1 MIKKILFITSKNRQY
16 ECALQGIS
24 SIRNSLEVDLT
35 VKFMRRDAV
44 FDEQWRKA
52 LVNSDCV
59 CITHAGTG
67 VDTPFLEDAEKWL
80 RQYHPMYIMVLDTEG
95 QKKENPKK
103 GIGQQEEDEILLYL
117 AHFSQENYGGLV
129 SYLLSLTGSMCEVV
143 RPKLIPWYGIV
154 GINGEVYESYGAY
167 RQSYPEK
174 SKNCIGIL
182 FYREE
187 WIEGTLEYQRALIEC
202 IQQKGWDAVL
212 FFSFYG
218 RNEKTGQTSLKESMD
233 ALFGPNQCP
242 LSAIINTCKFSSIG
256 LKGVLPE
263 ELIAYDI
270 PWFTGTVSYGS
281 EVSWQER
288 SEGLPAQEIT
298 MSLAMPEMDG
308 CIHGGLVATKEQG
321 EEGFHNYHP
330 IRERVEAV
338 VERVYHWVRLRNI
351 PNKDK
356 RVAIIFHNYPP
367 TNATIGSAA
376 GLDTRESGRQILQAM
391 YEAGYTIDY
400 VPATGQD
407 IIERV
412 VAHATNDKEWQSEDK
427 LELAEGKLTPSNYS
441 IFYTACP
448 PKVQQQM
455 EMQWGKAPGNVYVHQ
470 GDMIVP
476 GFSNGNIWIMLQ
488 PPRGFSEN
496 PSALY
501 HDPLCPPT
509 HQYEGVYHWLR
520 YVWKADAVI
529 HVGTHGSLEWLPGK
543 GTALSDGCYPEMAID
558 YLPNIYPYWTTIVG
572 EGLQAKRRSAACLI
586 GHLSPPMTR
595 AGLYSEYAELERM
608 IDEYED
614 YYRHGDMF
622 ACDQVYCLLKKKAY
636 KCHLLDKGGEI
647 HEKEKTIQV
656 LHEKLTDLKFMQI
669 RCGLHV
675 LGQVPNG
682 KKKVAYLIELLRTSN
697 PGAPSLV
704 QCLQS
709 IDSNED
715 CWQAAEEMIEAVLDE
730 RRGQEAW
737 QMTPR
742 MKYFWQRTQEKDR
755 KALYRIVR
763 SIRECYVPAL
773 AQTGN
778 EIAHIIHALDGGYIP
793 VGPGGAIFGGRA
805 DVLPTG
811 RNFFGVDERALPT
824 KTAYTIGM
832 KLADE
837 LIMSFIKKEG
847 KYPEEVGI
855 VLWADN
861 TARNYGQCV
870 AQFLYLLG
878 VRPVWQDG
886 GGRVIGL
893 EVIPLEELKRPRID
907 VTGRISGLMRDMMPT
922 TIQWLDKAVL
932 LVADREESWDENYIR
947 KHIQADMNWLIEQGE
962 AKEDARIKSSWRI
975 FGDPPG
981 AYGAGVNQ
989 VIDNKNWE
997 TLDDLARVYTTWSSY
1012 SYSTQKSLSQDK
1024 RLFERR
1030 MATIDVTVKNEDN
1043 REVSLLSTDDFSS
1056 YHGGMIAAV
1065 KHYSGKVP
1073 MSFVGDTSNIDQP
1086 VVRQLKDEI
1095 ERTFRGEAVN
1105 PKFIKGMMEH
1115 GYKGAADMAGYV
1127 AHTFAWDATAGIVDD
1142 WIYEEYA
1149 TSYVLDHSV
1158 REWMQEVNPWAVQ
1171 RMVNTLLEAI
1181 KRGLWQATEEME
1193 NQLASIFLSVDGD
1206 LEERSES

>member
-1 MIKKILFITSKNRQY
+1 MKRILFITSKSRQY
-16 ECALQGIS
+16 ECALQELPK
-24 SIRNSLEVDLT
+24 IRASMQVDLI
-35 VKFMRRDAV
+35 VKFMRRDSV
-44 FDEQWRKA
+44 FDEQWREI
-52 LVNSDCV
+52 LIHSDCV
-59 CITHAGTG
+59 YITHAGTG
-67 VDTPFLEDAEKWL
+67 LDTPFLEDMAKWL
-80 RQYHPMYIMVLDTEG
+80 RQVHPMYIIVLDTGG
-95 QKKENPKK
+95 QKKHNLKK
-103 GIGQQEEDEILLYL
+103 GIGQHEEDEILLYL
-117 AHFSQENYGGLV
+117 AHFSHENYGGLIT
-129 SYLLSLTGSMCEVV
+129 YLLSLTGSACEIVP
-143 RPKLIPWYGIV
+143 PKLVPWHGIV
-154 GINGEVYESYGAY
+154 GTRGEVYASYDAY
-167 RQSYPEK
+167 RRVYPEK

-182 FYREE
+182 CYREE
-187 WIEGTLEYQRALIEC
+187 WIEGKLAYQRALIDC
-202 IQQKGWDAVL
+202 IQQKGWEAVL

-218 RNEKTGQTSLKESMD
+218 SNEQTGQTSLKDSMD
-233 ALFGPNQCP
+233 ALFGKNQCP
-242 LSAIINTCKFSSIG
+242 LSALINTCKFSAIG
-256 LKGVLPE
+256 LKGILPD
-263 ELIAYDI
+263 ELIAYDV
-270 PWFTGTVSYGS
+270 PWFTGTVSYRS
-281 EVSWQER
+281 EAAWQER
-288 SEGLPAQEIT
+288 SEGLLAQEIT

-321 EEGFHNYHP
+321 EGGFHSYYP
-330 IRERVEAV
+330 VRERVEAV

-376 GLDTRESGRQILQAM
+376 GLDTPESGRRILQAM
-391 YEAGYTIDY
+391 YEAGYTMDY
-400 VPATGQD
+400 VPSTGQD

-412 VAHATNDKEWQSEDK
+412 VAHANNDKEWQNEDR
-427 LELAEGKLTPSNYS
+427 LAMAKGKLTPSDYN
-441 IFYTACP
+441 IFYRKCT
-448 PKVQQQM
+448 PKVRRQM
-455 EMQWGKAPGNVYVHQ
+455 EMQWGKAPGNVYVYHN
-470 GDMIVP
+470 DMVVP
-476 GFSNGNIWIMLQ
+476 GFPNGNIWIMLQ
-488 PPRGFSEN
+488 PPRGFSEDPN
-496 PSALY
+496 ALY

-520 YVWKADAVI
+520 YVWKTDAVI

-543 GTALSDGCYPEMAID
+543 GTVLSKDCYPEMAID

-595 AGLYSEYAELERM
+595 ADVYGEYAELERM

-614 YYRHGDMF
+614 YRRQGDIF
-622 ACDQVYCLLKKKAY
+622 ACNQVYHLLKENAY
-636 KCHLLDKGGEI
+636 KCHFLNPDDEI
-647 HEKEKTIQV
+647 HDPEEIIQV
-656 LHEKLTDLKFMQI
+656 LHAKLIDMKFMQI
-669 RCGLHV
+669 RCGLHI
-675 LGQVPNG
+675 LGQVPSG
-682 KKKVAYLIELLRTSN
+682 KRQVDYLTELLRSSN
-697 PGAPSLV
+697 PDVPSLV
-704 QCLQS
+704 QELQS
-709 IDSNED
+709 IDSNAD
-715 CWQAAEEMIEAVLDE
+715 CWKAAEEMIEAVLDE
-730 RRGQEAW
+730 RRGEEDW

-742 MKYFWQRTQEKDR
+742 MKSLWQQMQETDR
-755 KALYRIVR
+755 QVLCQIVR

-793 VGPGGAIFGGRA
+793 AGPGGAIFGGRA
-805 DVLPTG
+805 DILPTG

-861 TARNYGQCV
+861 TTRNYGQCV

-886 GGRVIGL
+886 GGRIIGL

-922 TIQWLDKAVL
+922 IIQWLDKAVL
-932 LVADREESWDENYIR
+932 LVADREESWDENYVR
-947 KHIQADMNWLIEQGE
+947 KHIQADMAWLVEQGE
-962 AKEDARIKSSWRI
+962 PPEDARIKSSWRI
-975 FGDPPG
+975 FGDHPG

-989 VIDNKNWE
+989 VIDNKNWN

-1012 SYSTQKSLSQDK
+1012 SYSTQPSLPQDK

-1043 REVSLLSTDDFSS
+1043 REVSLLSTDDFSA

-1065 KHYSGKVP
+1065 KHYGGKVP

-1086 VVRQLKDEI
+1086 MVRQLKDEI

-1105 PKFIKGMMEH
+1105 PKFIEGMMEH

-1127 AHTFAWDATAGIVDD
+1127 AHTFAWDATAGVIDD
-1142 WIYEEYA
+1142 WIYEGYA
-1149 TSYVLDHSV
+1149 KSYVLDHKV
-1158 REWMQEVNPWAVQ
+1158 RGWMQEVNPWAVQ
-1171 RMVNTLLEAI
+1171 RMVSTLLEAI
-1181 KRGLWQATEEME
+1181 GRGLWKTTEKME
-1193 NQLASIFLSVDGD
+1193 NQLAAVFLSLDGD
-1206 LEERSES
+1206 LEERSEL